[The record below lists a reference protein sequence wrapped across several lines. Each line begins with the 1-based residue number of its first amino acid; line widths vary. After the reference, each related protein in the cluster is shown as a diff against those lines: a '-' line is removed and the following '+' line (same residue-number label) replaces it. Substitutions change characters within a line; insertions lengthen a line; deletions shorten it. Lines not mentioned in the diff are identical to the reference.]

1 MRPPFKMHFF
11 GLFLARC
18 ICSML
23 CDTLTYITLENGG
36 SFLRLKIGGKKIMEC
51 CYRSLDS

>member
-36 SFLRLKIGGKKIMEC
+36 SFLRLKIGERK
-51 CYRSLDS
+51 LWNVVTDH